1 MSDWFLEN
9 FVGPFLKWSLILY
22 AVVVALFIVL
32 IASVGHSAEIT
43 VKVSDADQQ
52 AFGNLPGA
60 VDACVAGLQLRGDAA
75 MCKAIAAFAN
85 EFGAK
90 VKAAVPPPEKPAE
103 K

>member
-1 MSDWFLEN
+1 MRRILLVAAFIGL
-9 FVGPFLKWSLILY
+9 GP
-22 AVVVALFIVL
+22 AMA
-32 IASVGHSAEIT
+32 GEIT

-60 VDACVAGLQLRGDAA
+60 VDACVAGLQLRGDAQ
-75 MCKAIAAFAN
+75 MCRAIATFAG

-90 VKAAVPPPEKPAE
+90 VKAAIPPAPVAEPETPK